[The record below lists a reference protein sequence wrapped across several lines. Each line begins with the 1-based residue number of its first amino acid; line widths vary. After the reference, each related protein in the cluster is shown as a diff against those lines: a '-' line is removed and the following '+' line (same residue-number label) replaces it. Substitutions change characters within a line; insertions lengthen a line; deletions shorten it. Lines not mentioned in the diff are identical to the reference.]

1 MGNMTDFELE
11 RLIRET
17 EEEGLLQ
24 APKRMKDEI
33 LKKSQS
39 VPAKAACQV
48 TKASVRVELMIYSL
62 KTAAAVAMAIFLF
75 SLICHPTLQAAIGQD
90 AAWEQEAVREQ
101 SDGQKQWHDVLSN
114 VLERANRKLWQHTGG
129 FQEIEVQD
137 FDTL

>member
-1 MGNMTDFELE
+1 MENMTDFELE

-24 APKRMKDEI
+24 APTRMKDEI

-75 SLICHPTLQAAIGQD
+75 SLICHPTLQAAI
-90 AAWEQEAVREQ
+90 EQETVQEQ
-101 SDGQKQWHDVLSN
+101 SDGQEQWHDVLSN
-114 VLERANRKLWQHTGG
+114 ILERANRKLWQYTGG
-129 FQEIEVQD
+129 LQETEVQD
-137 FDTL
+137 FETL

>member
-33 LKKSQS
+33 MKKSRS
-39 VPAKAACQV
+39 VPVKAAYQV

-90 AAWEQEAVREQ
+90 AAWEQEAAQE
-101 SDGQKQWHDVLSN
+101 QWHDVLSN
-114 VLERANRKLWQHTGG
+114 VLERANRKLWQYTGG
-129 FQEIEVQD
+129 FQKTGVQD

>member
-24 APKRMKDEI
+24 APSRMKDEI
-33 LKKSQS
+33 LMKSQS

-75 SLICHPTLQAAIGQD
+75 SLICHPTLQAAIGQ
-90 AAWEQEAVREQ
+90 ETVQEQ
-101 SDGQKQWHDVLSN
+101 SDGQEQRHDVLSN
-114 VLERANRKLWQHTGG
+114 VLERANKKLWQYTGG
-129 FQEIEVQD
+129 FQKTEVQD
-137 FDTL
+137 FGTL